1 MLILYSVLYIIDLDK
16 YLRVS
21 IIVGLTMLVICTWL
35 ITDFCLFHREKVKQ
49 REKKTASA
57 PVKKPKRLQMH
68 HLSAPVS
75 SDLQECSRELQVTGK
90 TPRCLIPMQ
99 ESLSSP
105 AENRFIPKQH
115 KLKKKLK
122 AKAVNSPRNLQRK
135 SSDEK
140 GSFRLSED
148 EELDLF
154 PVIRNDKQDES
165 VENETDV
172 PSDSVNQ

>member
-1 MLILYSVLYIIDLDK
+1 M
-16 YLRVS
+16 
-21 IIVGLTMLVICTWL
+21 
-35 ITDFCLFHREKVKQ
+35 KQ

-68 HLSAPVS
+68 HATAPVA
-75 SDLQECSRELQVTGK
+75 SDLQECAREIQVTGK

-99 ESLSSP
+99 RSLSPP
-105 AENRFIPKQH
+105 AENVFVPKQH

-122 AKAVNSPRNLQRK
+122 AKAINSPRNLQRK

-154 PVIRNDKQDES
+154 PVIRNDKRDES
-165 VENETDV
+165 VENETNV
-172 PSDSVNQ
+172 LSDSGNQ